1 LVNLTCGR
9 NPWKQACPSDETF
22 RAYLSNPDFLQ
33 SILPVSKQCN
43 ELLKRIFALNPASR
57 ISIKELKYEVSR
69 ITNWTMSL
77 EELRYAT
84 RATKEAARAWA
95 PAYILDDPRDAPPA
109 KPVQTAA
116 PHHHQQ
122 QQPQQVA
129 QPRPVQ
135 PTQQYYQQQH
145 AAPARHQATPAPV
158 QAKPR
163 QVRETVFDITDS
175 STVSSV
181 DSLAEW
187 KAHQAHL
194 QQQQQAARRQHH
206 ASGKL
211 QSPYIPSPVT
221 SPSVSSAA
229 CPEFPAP
236 VVPSPAA
243 LAKGRFQQ
251 QAQQSH
257 VRAPAHNT
265 RSDFSLSDSE
275 ESSMDEDDME
285 YAGGRSPLYHSSN
298 TRATHHHAPQQYQ
311 TRHSPNPNITYGTRP
326 THYDYATRSKNS
338 PPPPLAPTQAPRTP
352 RQAFTTAAAAANR
365 QRKQSI
371 ESNSSSSSI
380 SSDASWTGLPPT
392 PDTPVFAKRHAAMI
406 ATAKGNGSPSPMQ
419 HLQPQEKPSM
429 LSALTSPIAIAGAKL
444 KMAF

>member
-1 LVNLTCGR
+1 MTL
-9 NPWKQACPSDETF
+9 D
-22 RAYLSNPDFLQ
+22 
-33 SILPVSKQCN
+33 
-43 ELLKRIFALNPASR
+43 
-57 ISIKELKYEVSR
+57 
-69 ITNWTMSL
+69 
-77 EELRYAT
+77 ELRYAT

-95 PAYILDDPRDAPPA
+95 PAYILDDPCDAPPA
-109 KPVQTAA
+109 KPLQPAAA

-122 QQPQQVA
+122 HPVPHQVA
-129 QPRPVQ
+129 QPRVAPQ
-135 PTQQYYQQQH
+135 AQQYQHQQAH
-145 AAPARHQATPAPV
+145 YAASSRHQAASA
-158 QAKPR
+158 QAQPKPR
-163 QVRETVFDITDS
+163 QARETVFDITDS

-194 QQQQQAARRQHH
+194 QQQQARRQQH
-206 ASGKL
+206 AGARL
-211 QSPYIPSPVT
+211 QSPYIPSPAP

-236 VVPSPAA
+236 VVPA
-243 LAKGRFQQ
+243 LAKARLQQQQQLPQQ
-251 QAQQSH
+251 QAHIRS
-257 VRAPAHNT
+257 PAQNNL
-265 RSDFSLSDSE
+265 RSDFSLSDSD

-298 TRATHHHAPQQYQ
+298 TRAQHYPQQQYQ
-311 TRHSPNPNITYGTRP
+311 TRHSPNPNSVSHGSRP
-326 THYDYATRSKNS
+326 THFDYATRSKNS
-338 PPPPLAPTQAPRTP
+338 PPPPLVSTQAPRTP

-392 PDTPVFAKRHAAMI
+392 PDTPVFAKRHAAAI
-406 ATAKGNGSPSPMQ
+406 ASAKGNGSPTSMQ
-419 HLQPQEKPSM
+419 HIQPQEKQSL
-429 LSALTSPIAIAGAKL
+429 LSSLTSPIAIAGAKL